1 MPVPVENLFER
12 TVRESIDALNERYT
26 LDGQLLWLQTLPEHS
41 LVSAVVRVDGS
52 RRAIG
57 VVKILVC
64 AKHTVWEHY
73 FLSSMMGVVPKA
85 KVVQS
90 FSSLRECAD
99 MFIARVIVN
108 GAIEA
113 AMHRFR

>member
-12 TVRESIDALNERYT
+12 TVRESIDVLNERYT
-26 LDGQLLWLQTLPEHS
+26 LDGQLFWLQALPGHS
-41 LVSAVVRVDGS
+41 LVSAVVRIDNS
-52 RRAIG
+52 RHAIG
-57 VVKILVC
+57 IVKILVR

-73 FLSSMMGVVPKA
+73 FLSSMMGVVPNA
-85 KVVQS
+85 EVVQS

-99 MFIARVIVN
+99 MFVARVIVN